1 MILITGGAGYIG
13 SHTALEFL
21 KNNFS
26 IVIFDNLENGHI
38 ATVNFL
44 KAQGNVTFEQG
55 DLKNFEDINKVFD
68 KYEIAPGCMG
78 SPEFKLPKEI
88 AEF

>member
-38 ATVNFL
+38 ETVDFL

-55 DLKNFEDINKVFD
+55 DLKNFEDTACTRTAD
-68 KYEIAPGCMG
+68 K
-78 SPEFKLPKEI
+78 LVLVRNV
-88 AEF
+88 